1 MKMNILI
8 VTSTRADFS
17 LLKNLYKKLN
27 ASYTTKMLV
36 TWRARARARGW
47 AYRTDLRGH
56 QNANSWLEGLIGLS
70 T

>member
-36 TWRARARARGW
+36 TGTHLSK
-47 AYRTDLRGH
+47 AYGYTIKEIKKSIIKSR
-56 QNANSWLEGLIGLS
+56 
-70 T
+70 